1 MRVSVRLYKEG
12 RATQREGRGNKNL
25 GRPSSTSAPRVG
37 KKSVGPSA
45 RVGPPEAAATVDVAV
60 ETVPPKAEAAATV
73 AAAKSA
79 VKDLVE
85 KEGGKGLRPR
95 REGSAR

>member
-12 RATQREGRGNKNL
+12 RAAQREGRGKNL
-25 GRPSSTSAPRVG
+25 GRSSSTSAPRVG
-37 KKSVGPSA
+37 KKSVGP
-45 RVGPPEAAATVDVAV
+45 PEAAAAVAVAV

-73 AAAKSA
+73 AAAESA

>member
-1 MRVSVRLYKEG
+1 MYKEG
-12 RATQREGRGNKNL
+12 RAAQREGRGNKNL

-37 KKSVGPSA
+37 KKSVGP
-45 RVGPPEAAATVDVAV
+45 PEVAATVDVAV

-73 AAAKSA
+73 AAAESA

>member
-12 RATQREGRGNKNL
+12 RAAQREGRGNKNL

-37 KKSVGPSA
+37 KKS
-45 RVGPPEAAATVDVAV
+45 VGPPEAAATVDVAV

-73 AAAKSA
+73 AAAESA

>member
-1 MRVSVRLYKEG
+1 LYKEG
-12 RATQREGRGNKNL
+12 RAAQREGRGKNL
-25 GRPSSTSAPRVG
+25 GRSSSTSAPRVG
-37 KKSVGPSA
+37 KKSA
-45 RVGPPEAAATVDVAV
+45 GPPGAAAAAVAV
-60 ETVPPKAEAAATV
+60 DLETVPPKAEAAATV
-73 AAAKSA
+73 AAAESA